1 LKALQ
6 ILTDGRDPAILA
18 QTRNRALPALVEMS
32 RWKTL
37 EHALPAFVLTGR
49 IAGMSEQQIQD
60 AWTRGDRESVIA
72 AAMGSGKKTR

>member
-1 LKALQ
+1 MAL
-6 ILTDGRDPAILA
+6 LTDGQDA
-18 QTRNRALPALVEMS
+18 QVLSQIRERALPALIEMS

-49 IAGMSEQQIQD
+49 VAGLTEQQIQD

-72 AAMGSGKKTR
+72 AATGGSKKNR